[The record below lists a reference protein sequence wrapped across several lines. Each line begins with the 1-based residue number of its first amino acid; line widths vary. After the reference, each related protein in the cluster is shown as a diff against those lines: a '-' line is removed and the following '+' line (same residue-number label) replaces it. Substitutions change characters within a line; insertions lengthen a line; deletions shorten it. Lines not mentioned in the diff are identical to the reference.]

1 MKNNNE
7 ADYIAYCAEKT
18 KEVQDCLKLF
28 KEISGT
34 SHEKAGRDR
43 ILEYCRKY
51 SCLEESIW
59 YYLACYQEGEEFTPV
74 DRPGLLFQTD
84 DQLLREKILT
94 LIPQLPQDGL
104 SELKKLLNL
113 IGNFLDRITYLCD
126 QTISSFLETSKGMS
140 SPFPS
145 HLSVYSADQLVQK
158 LGDEF
163 DALCNSVMINTIEV
177 IDNSY
182 EEWLQ
187 EKALQVDLPS
197 SPKF

>member
-1 MKNNNE
+1 MKNNE
-7 ADYIAYCAEKT
+7 AEYIAYCAEKA
-18 KEVQDCLKLF
+18 KKVQDCLKLL
-28 KEISGT
+28 KEIS
-34 SHEKAGRDR
+34 SFSYEKTGRDR
-43 ILEYCRKY
+43 VLEYCRKY

-59 YYLACYQEGEEFTPV
+59 YYLACYKEGGYFTPV

-84 DQLLREKILT
+84 DQMLREKILT
-94 LIPQLPQDGL
+94 LIPQLPQDAL
-104 SELKKLLNL
+104 SELKRLLNL

-126 QTISSFLETSKGMS
+126 RTISSFLETAKGIS

-145 HLSVYSADQLVQK
+145 HLSVCSADQLVQK

-182 EEWLQ
+182 EEWLK
-187 EKALQVDLPS
+187 EKALQVDLPRAS
-197 SPKF
+197 KL

>member
-1 MKNNNE
+1 MNNNE
-7 ADYIAYCAEKT
+7 SDYIAYCAEKT
-18 KEVQDCLKLF
+18 KEVQDCLKLLE
-28 KEISGT
+28 EISGT
-34 SHEKAGRDR
+34 SHEKAGRGR
-43 ILEYCRKY
+43 VLEYCRNNAVP
-51 SCLEESIW
+51 EESIW
-59 YYLACYQEGEEFTPV
+59 YYLACYQERGDFTPA

-84 DQLLREKILT
+84 DQMLREKILT
-94 LIPQLPQDGL
+94 LIPQLPQDAL
-104 SELKKLLNL
+104 SELKRLLNL

-126 QTISSFLETSKGMS
+126 RTIASFLETAKGIS

-145 HLSVYSADQLVQK
+145 HLSVCSADQLVQK

-187 EKALQVDLPS
+187 EKALQVDLPR